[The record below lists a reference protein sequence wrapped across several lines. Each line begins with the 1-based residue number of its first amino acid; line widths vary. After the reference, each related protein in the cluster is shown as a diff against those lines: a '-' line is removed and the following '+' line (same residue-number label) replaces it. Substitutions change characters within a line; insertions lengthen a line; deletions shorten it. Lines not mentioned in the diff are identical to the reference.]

1 MEDKDWLKGLE
12 NKLKDYEEP
21 APEGLW
27 EGIESSISSVEKRR
41 VVALPWLWRSVA
53 AAAVVALGVFAGLRL
68 HGLGDDVKLNE
79 SQEALASGEPS
90 SVINDGSRGT
100 PVEIVP
106 NPVSETLLA
115 ESGPVKRHKSLNDE
129 VLPIMK
135 KAVSEKMPASE
146 AGDEE
151 MNILSSESEAIP
163 NPESENVPVSESDDI
178 PAALEKAATMSKKEK
193 VSTDYDGQDW
203 SEYLST
209 TSDPHPSRRK
219 ASSLDVSFSGG
230 AMDSRREDVYDL
242 QMFYRGSAPAS
253 APGLTVDG
261 LGGGPGGDANVQTK
275 ALAPMSPRNS
285 TSVVSKSD
293 HRRPVRFA
301 LTANYPI
308 SGTFGLESGLTFTT
322 LRSSFSTEAGRT
334 LTETDQTLM
343 YIGVPLNMTASILD
357 TKVFSLY
364 AGVGGMVEKS
374 VSGKTVTTETVGG
387 VKQGDSVKK
396 SLNVKPLMLSLNASA
411 GLQANLTRNLG
422 VYVEP
427 GLSYHFDDGSGV
439 STIYKDRPLDFAVTI
454 GARFSFR

>member
-12 NKLKDYEEP
+12 NKLKDYEES

-27 EGIESSISSVEKRR
+27 EGIESSIAPVEKRR
-41 VVALPWLWRSVA
+41 VAALPWLWRSVA

-90 SVINDGSRGT
+90 SVINDGSQGT

-106 NPVSETLLA
+106 NPESETLLA
-115 ESGPVKRHKSLNDE
+115 ESVSSRSRESLKKK
-129 VLPIMK
+129 VLPVADESVAETPVLET
-135 KAVSEKMPASE
+135 AVEETEVIPSE
-146 AGDEE
+146 A
-151 MNILSSESEAIP
+151 EAIP
-163 NPESENVPVSESDDI
+163 AVT
-178 PAALEKAATMSKKEK
+178 EKDEVVREK
-193 VSTDYDGQDW
+193 TTVSTDYDGQDW
-203 SEYLST
+203 SEYLSA
-209 TSDPHPSRRK
+209 TSDSRPSRRK

-230 AMDSRREDVYDL
+230 AMDSRREDAYDL

-253 APGLTVDG
+253 APGLLVD
-261 LGGGPGGDANVQTK
+261 GPGGDANVQTK
-275 ALAPMSPRNS
+275 AHAPMSLRNS

-343 YIGVPLNMTASILD
+343 YIGVPLNMTASIFD
-357 TKVFSLY
+357 TKLFSLY

-374 VSGKTVTTETVGG
+374 VSGKTVSTETVGG

-396 SLNVKPLMLSLNASA
+396 NLNVKPLLWSLNASA

>member
-27 EGIESSISSVEKRR
+27 EGIESSIAPVEKRR

-106 NPVSETLLA
+106 NPESETLLA
-115 ESGPVKRHKSLNDE
+115 ESVSSRPRGSLKKK
-129 VLPIMK
+129 VLPVADESVAETPVLET
-135 KAVSEKMPASE
+135 AVEETEVIPSE
-146 AGDEE
+146 A
-151 MNILSSESEAIP
+151 EAIP
-163 NPESENVPVSESDDI
+163 AVT
-178 PAALEKAATMSKKEK
+178 EKDEVVREK
-193 VSTDYDGQDW
+193 TTVSTGYDGQDW
-203 SEYLST
+203 SEYLSA
-209 TSDPHPSRRK
+209 TSDSHPSRRK

-230 AMDSRREDVYDL
+230 AMDSRKEDVYDL

-322 LRSSFSTEAGRT
+322 LRSSFSTEAGST

-343 YIGVPLNMTASILD
+343 YIGVPLNMTASIFD
-357 TKVFSLY
+357 TKLFSLY

-374 VSGKTVTTETVGG
+374 VSGKTVSTETVGG
-387 VKQGDSVKK
+387 VKQGDSVRKN
-396 SLNVKPLMLSLNASA
+396 LNVKPLLWSLNASA

-427 GLSYHFDDGSGV
+427 GLSYHFDDGSDV

>member
-27 EGIESSISSVEKRR
+27 EGIESSIAPVEKRR

-106 NPVSETLLA
+106 NPESETLLA
-115 ESGPVKRHKSLNDE
+115 ESVSSRPRGSLKKK
-129 VLPIMK
+129 VLPVADESVAESPVLET
-135 KAVSEKMPASE
+135 AVEETEVIPSE
-146 AGDEE
+146 A
-151 MNILSSESEAIP
+151 EAIP
-163 NPESENVPVSESDDI
+163 AVT
-178 PAALEKAATMSKKEK
+178 EKDEVVREK
-193 VSTDYDGQDW
+193 TTVSTGYDGQDW
-203 SEYLST
+203 SEYLSA
-209 TSDPHPSRRK
+209 TSDSHPSRRK

-322 LRSSFSTEAGRT
+322 LRSSFSTEAGST

-357 TKVFSLY
+357 TKLFSLY

-374 VSGKTVTTETVGG
+374 VSGKTVSTETVGG
-387 VKQGDSVKK
+387 VKQGDSVRKN
-396 SLNVKPLMLSLNASA
+396 LNVKPLLWSLNASA

-427 GLSYHFDDGSGV
+427 GLSYHFDDGSDV

>member
-1 MEDKDWLKGLE
+1 MEDKDWFKGLE

-27 EGIESSISSVEKRR
+27 EGIESSIAPVEKRR

-106 NPVSETLLA
+106 NSGSETLLA
-115 ESGPVKRHKSLNDE
+115 ESGTVKLHKSLSDE
-129 VLPIMK
+129 ALPIMK
-135 KAVSEKMPASE
+135 KAVSEIMPVSE
-146 AGDEE
+146 SGDEG

-178 PAALEKAATMSKKEK
+178 PAALEKAATMSKKEE

-203 SEYLST
+203 SEYLSA
-209 TSDPHPSRRK
+209 TSDSRPSRRK

-253 APGLTVDG
+253 APGLLVD
-261 LGGGPGGDANVQTK
+261 GPGGDANVQTK
-275 ALAPMSPRNS
+275 AHAPMSPRNS

-322 LRSSFSTEAGRT
+322 LRSSFSTEAGST

-357 TKVFSLY
+357 TKLFSLY

-374 VSGKTVTTETVGG
+374 VSGKTVSTETVGG

-396 SLNVKPLMLSLNASA
+396 NLNVKPLLWSLNASA

-427 GLSYHFDDGSGV
+427 GLSYHFDGGSDV

>member
-203 SEYLST
+203 SEYLSA

-357 TKVFSLY
+357 TKLFSLY

-374 VSGKTVTTETVGG
+374 VSGKTVSTETVGG

-396 SLNVKPLMLSLNASA
+396 SLKVKPLLWSLNASV

-427 GLSYHFDDGSGV
+427 GLSYHFDDGSDV

>member
-27 EGIESSISSVEKRR
+27 EGIESSISPVEKRR
-41 VVALPWLWRSVA
+41 VAALPWLWRSVA

-68 HGLGDDVKLNE
+68 YGPADDVELNE
-79 SQEALASGEPS
+79 SQGVLASDEPS
-90 SVINDGSRGT
+90 SVIKDGSQGT

-106 NPVSETLLA
+106 NPGSGTLLA
-115 ESGPVKRHKSLNDE
+115 ESGRTRARKTLMDRGLPAAEEPAAKKMTARQSE
-129 VLPIMK
+129 VEGI
-135 KAVSEKMPASE
+135 
-146 AGDEE
+146 
-151 MNILSSESEAIP
+151 NILPSESEDY
-163 NPESENVPVSESDDI
+163 PVSESDDV
-178 PAALEKAATMSKKEK
+178 PAAQGKDNVAREKAEET
-193 VSTDYDGQDW
+193 TDYDGQDW
-203 SEYLST
+203 SEYLSA
-209 TSDPHPSRRK
+209 TSDPNPSRRK

-230 AMDSRREDVYDL
+230 TVDSRRENAYDL

-253 APGLTVDG
+253 APGLIVGDSG
-261 LGGGPGGDANVQTK
+261 EGPGGNANVQTK
-275 ALAPMSPRNS
+275 AQAPMLLRNS
-285 TSVVSKSD
+285 TTAVTKSD

-322 LRSSFSTEAGRT
+322 LRSSFSTEVGRT
-334 LTETDQTLM
+334 LAETDQTLM
-343 YIGVPLNMTASILD
+343 YIGVPLNLTASILD
-357 TKVFSLY
+357 TKLFSLY
-364 AGVGGMVEKS
+364 AGAGGMAEKC
-374 VSGKTVTTETVGG
+374 VSGKSVTTETYAG
-387 VKQGDSVKK
+387 VKQGDGIKK
-396 SLNVKPLMLSLNASA
+396 SQNVKPLLWSLNASA
-411 GLQANLTRNLG
+411 GLQANLTRNVG

>member
-27 EGIESSISSVEKRR
+27 EGIESSISPVEKRR

-68 HGLGDDVKLNE
+68 HSPDDDVKLNE

-90 SVINDGSRGT
+90 SVINDGSQGT

-106 NPVSETLLA
+106 NPESETLLA
-115 ESGPVKRHKSLNDE
+115 ESVSSRPRGSLKKK
-129 VLPIMK
+129 VLPVADESVAETPVLET
-135 KAVSEKMPASE
+135 AVEETEVIPSE
-146 AGDEE
+146 A
-151 MNILSSESEAIP
+151 EAIP
-163 NPESENVPVSESDDI
+163 AVTGKE
-178 PAALEKAATMSKKEK
+178 EKAT

-203 SEYLST
+203 SEYLSA
-209 TSDPHPSRRK
+209 TSDSRPSRRK

-230 AMDSRREDVYDL
+230 AMDSRREDAYDL

-253 APGLTVDG
+253 APGLLVD
-261 LGGGPGGDANVQTK
+261 GPGGDANVQTK
-275 ALAPMSPRNS
+275 AHAPMSLRNS

-322 LRSSFSTEAGRT
+322 LRSSFSTEAGST

-343 YIGVPLNMTASILD
+343 YIGVPLNMTASIFD
-357 TKVFSLY
+357 TKLFSLY

-374 VSGKTVTTETVGG
+374 VSGKTVSTETVGG

-396 SLNVKPLMLSLNASA
+396 NLNVKPLLWSLNASA

>member
-27 EGIESSISSVEKRR
+27 EGIESSISPVEKRR
-41 VVALPWLWRSVA
+41 VVVPPWLWRSVA

-68 HGLGDDVKLNE
+68 YGPGDDVRVNE
-79 SQEALASGEPS
+79 SQETLASAEPS
-90 SVINDGSRGT
+90 SVNNDGSQGT

-106 NPVSETLLA
+106 NPDSGTLLA
-115 ESGPVKRHKSLNDE
+115 ESVPAKSRGTLRKT
-129 VLPIMK
+129 V
-135 KAVSEKMPASE
+135 PASSGE
-146 AGDEE
+146 PVAETSLRKVAVEE
-151 MNILSSESEAIP
+151 TLPAEPSEYE
-163 NPESENVPVSESDDI
+163 DI
-178 PAALEKAATMSKKEK
+178 PEAMEKEEIKSEKAA
-193 VSTDYDGQDW
+193 VATDYEGQDW
-203 SEYLST
+203 SEYLSA
-209 TSDPHPSRRK
+209 TSDSRPSRRK

-230 AMDSRREDVYDL
+230 TMDSRSENAYDL

-253 APGLTVDG
+253 SSGMIGGTE
-261 LGGGPGGDANVQTK
+261 GGPGGDANVQTK
-275 ALAPMSPRNS
+275 ALAPMSLRNS

-301 LTANYPI
+301 LTVNYPI
-308 SGTFGLESGLTFTT
+308 SEVIGLESGLTFTT

-334 LTETDQTLM
+334 LTQTDQTLM
-343 YIGVPLNMTASILD
+343 YIGVPLNVTASILD

>member
-27 EGIESSISSVEKRR
+27 EGIESSIAPVEKRR
-41 VVALPWLWRSVA
+41 VAALPWLWRSVA

-68 HGLGDDVKLNE
+68 YSPDDDVKLNE

-106 NPVSETLLA
+106 NPESETLLA
-115 ESGPVKRHKSLNDE
+115 ESRLVKRHKSLNDE

-135 KAVSEKMPASE
+135 KVVSEKMPASE
-146 AGDEE
+146 SGDEG

-163 NPESENVPVSESDDI
+163 NPEPENVPVSESDDI
-178 PAALEKAATMSKKEK
+178 PAALEKAATMSKKEE

-203 SEYLST
+203 SEYLSA
-209 TSDPHPSRRK
+209 TSDSRPSRRK

-230 AMDSRREDVYDL
+230 AMDSRREDAYDL

-261 LGGGPGGDANVQTK
+261 SGSGPGGDANVQTK
-275 ALAPMSPRNS
+275 AHAPMSLRNS

-322 LRSSFSTEAGRT
+322 LRSSFSTEAGST

-357 TKVFSLY
+357 TKLFSLY

-374 VSGKTVTTETVGG
+374 VSGKTVSTETVGG

-396 SLNVKPLMLSLNASA
+396 NLNVKPLLWSLNASA

-427 GLSYHFDDGSGV
+427 GLSYHFDDGSDV

>member
-27 EGIESSISSVEKRR
+27 EGIESSISPVEKRR
-41 VVALPWLWRSVA
+41 VVVPPWLWRSVA

-68 HGLGDDVKLNE
+68 YGPGDDVRVNE
-79 SQEALASGEPS
+79 SQETLASAEPS
-90 SVINDGSRGT
+90 SVNNDGSQGT

-106 NPVSETLLA
+106 NPDSGTLLA
-115 ESGPVKRHKSLNDE
+115 ESVPAKSRGTLRKT
-129 VLPIMK
+129 V
-135 KAVSEKMPASE
+135 PASSGE
-146 AGDEE
+146 PVAETSLRKVAVEE
-151 MNILSSESEAIP
+151 TLPAEPSEYE
-163 NPESENVPVSESDDI
+163 DI
-178 PAALEKAATMSKKEK
+178 PEAMEKEEIKSEKAA
-193 VSTDYDGQDW
+193 VATDYEGQDW
-203 SEYLST
+203 SEYLSA
-209 TSDPHPSRRK
+209 TSDSRPSRRK

-230 AMDSRREDVYDL
+230 TMDSRSENAYDL

-253 APGLTVDG
+253 SSGMIGGTE
-261 LGGGPGGDANVQTK
+261 GGPGGDANVQTK
-275 ALAPMSPRNS
+275 ALAPMSLRNS

-301 LTANYPI
+301 LTVNYPI
-308 SGTFGLESGLTFTT
+308 SEVIGLESGLTFTT

-334 LTETDQTLM
+334 LTQTDQTLM
-343 YIGVPLNMTASILD
+343 YIGVPLNVTASILD

-439 STIYKDRPLDFAVTI
+439 STIYKDRPLDFEVTI